1 MADLSAFSNDEL
13 ADHGKAFVDEVE
25 ARIEALPTGAL
36 KTAASLHMAK
46 AHKQLNK
53 VRELTVDEGL
63 IQPFSGGTPK
73 GP

>member
-1 MADLSAFSNDEL
+1 MDFSEHTDDQL
-13 ADHGKAFVDEVE
+13 ADVTKALVDEIE
-25 ARIEALPTGAL
+25 GRIAALPTGAL